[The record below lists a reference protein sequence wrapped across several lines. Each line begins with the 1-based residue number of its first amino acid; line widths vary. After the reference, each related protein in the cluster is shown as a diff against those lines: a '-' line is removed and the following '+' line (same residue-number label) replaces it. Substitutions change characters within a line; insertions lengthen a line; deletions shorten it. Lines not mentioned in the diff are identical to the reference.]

1 MLSVENLKVVY
12 RGVILA
18 LDGVSLEVG
27 RGGRGPPGPER
38 SREKLLGA
46 DHRRPPPQV

>member
-27 RGGRGPPGPER
+27 EGEAVA
-38 SREKLLGA
+38 LLG
-46 DHRRPPPQV
+46 HRRPPPQV

>member
-18 LDGVSLEVG
+18 LDGVSLV
-27 RGGRGPPGPER
+27 
-38 SREKLLGA
+38 
-46 DHRRPPPQV
+46 VW